1 MKMLLVV
8 VVLVLMLNADGGG
21 GVAVTRVRSQG
32 YMTLTFNV
40 VMKDLRTMGYEV
52 TAGSASAND
61 SAVPAAPVPAAI
73 LTPASPQPYT

>member
-21 GVAVTRVRSQG
+21 VAVTRVRSQG
-32 YMTLTFNV
+32 YMTLMFNV
-40 VMKDLRTMGYEV
+40 VMKDLRSMGYEV

-61 SAVPAAPVPAAI
+61 SAVPAAPAPAAI